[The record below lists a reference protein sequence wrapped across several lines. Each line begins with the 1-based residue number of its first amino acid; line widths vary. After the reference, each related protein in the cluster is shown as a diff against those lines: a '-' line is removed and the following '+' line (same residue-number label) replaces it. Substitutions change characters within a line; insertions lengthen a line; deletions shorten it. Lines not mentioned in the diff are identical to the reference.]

1 MERDVCDLSPTWDC
15 ENGNNSVEKRLRLF
29 GFELNPPSNSVK
41 DPNTTEGSD
50 ESVNS
55 SSNSV
60 SSGGDKT
67 TAQDQRTTITN
78 NNNEK
83 KFECQYCLKEFANSQ
98 ALGGHQN
105 AHKKER
111 MKKKRLQL
119 QARKATI
126 NYYLQQPNFPN
137 NNHYHGFSYHNQ
149 NHNNSNTPWFYD
161 PSSYN
166 YYSDFT
172 ACEESQISFNPND
185 QDSNFLVEKAS
196 NSNWYSSLPSSY
208 QTTSSSQQDSCMFNF
223 SNTSTEDNNNN
234 RAYNIFE
241 PCNFPDSSNHQIQS
255 HSNNNKALDLQ
266 LGLNLHSNTKR
277 A

>member
-29 GFELNPPSNSVK
+29 GFELNPSSNNNVK
-41 DPNTTEGSD
+41 DPNNTTEGSD

-60 SSGGDKT
+60 SSEGGDKT
-67 TAQDQRTTITN
+67 TAQDHQRSTSIATT

-137 NNHYHGFSYHNQ
+137 SSHNHHHHHGFSYHNN
-149 NHNNSNTPWFYD
+149 NHNHGSSWFYD

-166 YYSDFT
+166 YYSEFT
-172 ACEESQISFNPND
+172 LCEEPQISFNPND
-185 QDSNFLVEKAS
+185 QDSNFLVEKSS
-196 NSNWYSSLPSSY
+196 NTNWYSSLPSSH
-208 QTTSSSQQDSCMFNF
+208 QAAPSSMQDSCMFNF
-223 SNTSTEDNNNN
+223 SK
-234 RAYNIFE
+234 
-241 PCNFPDSSNHQIQS
+241 PCNFPDSSSNNHQIQS
-255 HSNNNKALDLQ
+255 NNKALDLQ
-266 LGLNLHSNTKR
+266 LGLNLQSNTRR